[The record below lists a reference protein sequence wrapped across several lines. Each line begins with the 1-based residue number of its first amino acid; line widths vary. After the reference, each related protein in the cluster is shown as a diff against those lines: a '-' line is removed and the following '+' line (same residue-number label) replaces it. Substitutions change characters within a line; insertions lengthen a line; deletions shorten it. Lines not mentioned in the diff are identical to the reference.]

1 MLRSMTG
8 QGQARAEGPL
18 GTMSVEVRSVNNRH
32 LKLTTRLG
40 DHLMRLEPRIE
51 RSVRQHVQRGTVQ
64 LHAIWHRTDVAAP
77 YEVNRSMLSAYYR
90 QISQLRSE
98 LGVTPPIDLSQLV
111 SLPGVVEES
120 EVEGADA
127 EVIWQVFQP
136 VLEAALQNLDLM
148 RRREGDAMEEQLL
161 QDLRALQQHA
171 GEVRQ
176 LAPSV
181 LDGYRQRLK
190 SRLQTALREYDA
202 EVEPAIVVR
211 ELQLYADRCDIS
223 EELTRLDSHCE
234 MFRRSIAQEAAAGR
248 KLDFVTQE
256 LFRETNTIG
265 SKASDAMISGHVVE
279 MKCAIERMRELV
291 QNVE

>member
-32 LKLTTRLG
+32 LKLTSKLG
-40 DHLMRLEPRIE
+40 EHLLRLEPRIE
-51 RSVRQHVQRGTVQ
+51 RTVRHHVQRGTIQV
-64 LHAIWHRTDVAAP
+64 HAIWHRTDVAAP
-77 YEVNRSMLSAYYR
+77 FEINRAMLAAYYR
-90 QISQLRSE
+90 QISQLRAE
-98 LGVTPPIDLSQLV
+98 LGAGPPVDLSQLV

-127 EVIWQVFQP
+127 DVIWQVFHP

-161 QDLRALQQHA
+161 QDLTLLQQHA
-171 GEVRQ
+171 IQIRQ

-181 LDGYRQRLK
+181 LDAYRHRLR
-190 SRLQTALREYDA
+190 SRLQAALREYDA
-202 EVEPAIVVR
+202 EVDPAVIVR

-265 SKASDAMISGHVVE
+265 SKASDATISSHVVE

-291 QNVE
+291 QNIE